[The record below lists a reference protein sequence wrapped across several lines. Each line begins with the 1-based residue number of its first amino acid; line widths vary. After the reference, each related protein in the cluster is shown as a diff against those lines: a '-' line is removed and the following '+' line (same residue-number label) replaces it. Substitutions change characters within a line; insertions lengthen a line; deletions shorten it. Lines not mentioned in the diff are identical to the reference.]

1 MTDTSQAAACPNDSS
16 SVASHKAGAGM
27 SLFPLG
33 QVLATPGALE
43 LLQTYQLSPL
53 SFIQRHVVGDWGDIC
68 VEDRQANADALQ
80 YGYRLMSVYAITPS
94 DKLWIITEADRSST
108 TLLLPEEY

>member
-43 LLQTYQLSPL
+43 LLETHNCRRYRSY
-53 SFIQRHVVGDWGDIC
+53 SAMC
-68 VEDRQANADALQ
+68 QAIGAISASKIDKPM
-80 YGYRLMSVYAITPS
+80 LMPCSMATG
-94 DKLWIITEADRSST
+94 
-108 TLLLPEEY
+108 